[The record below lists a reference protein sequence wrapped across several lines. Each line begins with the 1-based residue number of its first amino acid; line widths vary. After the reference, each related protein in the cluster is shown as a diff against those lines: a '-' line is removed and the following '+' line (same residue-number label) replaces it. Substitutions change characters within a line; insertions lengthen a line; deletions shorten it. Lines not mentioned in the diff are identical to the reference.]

1 MRQHYINGVLDRS
14 YFIHFAL
21 SLKKI
26 DVKHAMDNS
35 LFD

>member
-1 MRQHYINGVLDRS
+1 MRQHYINGVLDLS

-21 SLKKI
+21 SLKII
-26 DVKHAMDNS
+26 DVKHDMDYS